1 MEDKKVFHN
10 GQYIDMSV
18 LIGLLDKEPN
28 YIVASSYRESLLV
41 YALQHDDYEIINII
55 NKNREKHNYPI
66 YPTTSYAPA
75 SEHNMPKRFDE
86 AEKCRGIYRRLNDEQ
101 RIELLKESLSELVK
115 NSPRL
120 FDKQQ
125 CWIGIFLVIRDRLDG
140 KLKASSFHKLAEKI
154 TPENLAN
161 EKKISKNTMSN
172 LSRIINAEDRNEA
185 YYDMGENPF
194 TELCDKYWD
203 IVRGKILTNF

>member
-1 MEDKKVFHN
+1 MEDRMVLHN
-10 GQYIDMSV
+10 GEEFRLPT
-18 LIGLLDKEPN
+18 LIKLIEK
-28 YIVASSYRESLLV
+28 ASDLTSAYPIIISLLLNAYELRDDDLV
-41 YALQHDDYEIINII
+41 NQMKRYIQSWDKPVVKLQ
-55 NKNREKHNYPI
+55 
-66 YPTTSYAPA
+66 SPA
-75 SEHNMPKRFDE
+75 SNNNMPKRFDE
-86 AEKCRGIYRRLNDEQ
+86 AEKCRGKYKRLNDEQ

-125 CWIGIFLVIRDRLDG
+125 CWIGIYLVIKDRLEG

-172 LSRIINAEDRNEA
+172 LSRMINAEDRNEA
-185 YYDMGENPF
+185 YYDMEENPF